1 MTEAQTAEFRGMAHA
16 RARRLPSVPTSPE
29 NPEVAIAV
37 LFERLGH
44 VISRLDDMNA
54 KLDRRF
60 SHAEAQTAE
69 LEKRV
74 EAVEAQVMKARAFV
88 FGLAAG
94 GGALGGII
102 ANALGKALGG

>member
-1 MTEAQTAEFRGMAHA
+1 MSDIRSSKWMTAASIGD
-16 RARRLPSVPTSPE
+16 VPPPE
-29 NPEVAIAV
+29 DPKVAVAV
-37 LFERLGH
+37 LYERLGH
-44 VISRLDDMNA
+44 VIARLDDMNA

-74 EAVEAQVMKARAFV
+74 EAIEGQVNKARGFV
-88 FGLAAG
+88 FGLAAAG
-94 GGALGGII
+94 GTLGGMI